1 MRNRYNLII
10 LAAAVIIILIGMVS
24 CSNDKED
31 IAAPSINILQPIE
44 NDTVKLTNGFVQI
57 HVVASDHVDIHD
69 MEMNVKDETGKVVY
83 EYDLDDLREHSYACD
98 EKFYPGTI
106 SHVTLYRLTV
116 TFENEYKN
124 WETKGI
130 NFYVK
135 P

>member
-1 MRNRYNLII
+1 MRNKYNLLI
-10 LAAAVIIILIGMVS
+10 LVATVFIVWIGAAS
-24 CSNDKED
+24 CSKDKED
-31 IAAPSINILQPIE
+31 IAAPSINILQPAE

-57 HVVASDHVDIHD
+57 QVVASDHVDIHD

-83 EYDLDDLREHSYACD
+83 EYDLDDLEEHSYACE

-106 SHVTLYRLTV
+106 SHVTFFRLTV